1 MPDPSSNEQD
11 ARYTHWRWRIFI
23 ITWLAY
29 AGFYLTRKSF
39 AVAKVDL
46 ARPEVLGLSLG
57 DMSWMDFGYAAA
69 YAAGQF
75 AWGMCGDR
83 FGTRR
88 VILYGMMAS
97 VLTAIF
103 MGASS
108 MVILLG
114 ILFCFQGVCQST
126 GWAPLTKNIGNF
138 FSQKERGRMMGF
150 WCTNYA
156 LGGVIASALAG
167 YSIEWVGQNRLE
179 EYQMEGIPTVAHV
192 QRVAASQG
200 LDDNATQ
207 DIYGHLRIA
216 QVATNAL
223 APIKTALEN
232 FEEKKLSAAARD
244 EVITNEL
251 SRAQAGLHDI
261 LHNAELS
268 PRVRAAALRGLFEL
282 REPRL
287 DEALLAALQSKDAAL
302 SEAGQRA
309 IKKAVKSE
317 VPKLRQSGLK
327 ALRAAVLSRDE
338 APRKLGLEVALK
350 LPPSAKREF
359 SIHIAG
365 HSSDLAIKQLA
376 ADLKAKI
383 DNQNK
388 EKKKKPKNLPE
399 FHPAKILTSIHNN
412 SIQTIWGMLA
422 WRYAFWVPA
431 AVLVVIWLLFLSLQR
446 NQPQDV
452 GLPSIEKYKG
462 EARAVLTGDAQK
474 EEAEEGTWRLIW
486 QVMSNRMVQLLSAV
500 YLLLKPTRYLILFWS
515 PLYLNDKLGTGAAES
530 GIIGSLFEL
539 AGPLGVLLG
548 GYLSDKVFGAR
559 RMPVAV
565 IGLVVVA
572 VVLLG
577 FNALPETKLALGSA
591 FFFIG
596 FFLYMPDSLVAGTAA
611 LDFGTRKGAGTAAG
625 MINGFGSIGAIVGV
639 TLPGILSGMLGE
651 GADIWFYIFPG
662 LGVSL
667 VIATALLLP
676 KWNAMPVTE
685 ESS

>member
-1 MPDPSSNEQD
+1 MLYSYLEQRLFPGGNEQD
-11 ARYTHWRWRIFI
+11 VLYQKWRWQIFY

-108 MVILLG
+108 LVIMLG

-138 FSQKERGRMMGF
+138 FAQKERGRMMGF

-167 YSIEWVGQNRLE
+167 FAIEWGGQNRLAA
-179 EYQMEGIPTVAHV
+179 YQPGQPPVLAEVIK
-192 QRVAASQG
+192 VAASQG
-200 LDDNATQ
+200 RD
-207 DIYGHLRIA
+207 
-216 QVATNAL
+216 VATAEVIHGQLLITHATMLSPTAAADAL
-223 APIKTALEN
+223 AGL
-232 FEEKKLSAAARD
+232 FQD
-244 EVITNEL
+244 
-251 SRAQAGLHDI
+251 AQQNVHA
-261 LHNAELS
+261 
-268 PRVRAAALRGLFEL
+268 RAAALRGLHAL
-282 REPRL
+282 NEPRL
-287 DEALLAALQSKDAAL
+287 DESLKAALQSKDAAM
-302 SEAGQRA
+302 
-309 IKKAVKSE
+309 K
-317 VPKLRQSGLK
+317 
-327 ALRAAVLSRDE
+327 RAAEDLQNQIEKETKRAANGDSPKPLPGEER
-338 APRKLGLEVALK
+338 LK
-350 LPPSAKREF
+350 
-359 SIHIAG
+359 
-365 HSSDLAIKQLA
+365 
-376 ADLKAKI
+376 KI
-383 DNQNK
+383 NQQAVHT
-388 EKKKKPKNLPE
+388 L
-399 FHPAKILTSIHNN
+399 
-412 SIQTIWGMLA
+412 WGMLG
-422 WRYAFWVPA
+422 WRFAFWVPA
-431 AVLVVIWLLFLSLQR
+431 AVLLCIWRLFIWLQR
-446 NQPQDV
+446 NRPEDV
-452 GLPSIEKYKG
+452 GLPAIEEYKG
-462 EARAVLTGDAQK
+462 EARAVLTGDTQK
-474 EEAEEGTWRLIW
+474 EEAEEGTWALIR
-486 QVMSNRMVQLLSAV
+486 QVMSNRMVQLLAGV
-500 YLLLKPTRYLILFWS
+500 YLLLKPARYLILFWS
-515 PLYLNDKLGTGAAES
+515 PLYVNEKLGTGAAES

-577 FNALPETKLALGSA
+577 FNALPETKVALGSA
-591 FFFIG
+591 FFFVG

-639 TLPGILSGMLGE
+639 TLPGILSGMLSE
-651 GADIWFYIFPG
+651 GADSWYYIFPG

-667 VIATALLLP
+667 VIAAVLLLP
-676 KWNAMPVTE
+676 KWNALPATE
-685 ESS
+685 KAA

>member
-1 MPDPSSNEQD
+1 MPDLSHNEQD
-11 ARYTHWRWRIFI
+11 ALYKHWRWRIFF

-57 DMSWMDFGYAAA
+57 DMSWMDFSYAAA

-103 MGASS
+103 MGAASL
-108 MVILLG
+108 VIMLG

-138 FSQKERGRMMGF
+138 FAQKERGRMMGF

-167 YSIEWVGQNRLE
+167 FAIEWGGQNRLAA
-179 EYQMEGIPTVAHV
+179 YQPGQPPVLAEVIKVAT
-192 QRVAASQG
+192 SQG
-200 LDDNATQ
+200 RD
-207 DIYGHLRIA
+207 
-216 QVATNAL
+216 VATAEVIHGQLLITHATTLSPTAAADAL
-223 APIKTALEN
+223 AGL
-232 FEEKKLSAAARD
+232 FQD
-244 EVITNEL
+244 
-251 SRAQAGLHDI
+251 AQQNVHA
-261 LHNAELS
+261 
-268 PRVRAAALRGLFEL
+268 RAAALRGLHAL
-282 REPRL
+282 NEPRF
-287 DEALLAALQSKDAAL
+287 DESLKAALQSKDAAL
-302 SEAGQRA
+302 KRRA
-309 IKKAVKSE
+309 E
-317 VPKLRQSGLK
+317 
-327 ALRAAVLSRDE
+327 
-338 APRKLGLEVALK
+338 
-350 LPPSAKREF
+350 
-359 SIHIAG
+359 
-365 HSSDLAIKQLA
+365 DLQKQ
-376 ADLKAKI
+376 I
-383 DNQNK
+383 
-388 EKKKKPKNLPE
+388 EKKKNRDAYSDSPQPLEERLKKVNQQ
-399 FHPAKILTSIHNN
+399 AV
-412 SIQTIWGMLA
+412 QTLWGMLG

-431 AVLVVIWLLFLSLQR
+431 AVLLCIWGLFVWLQR
-446 NQPQDV
+446 NRPQDV
-452 GLPSIEKYKG
+452 GLPAIEEYKG
-462 EARAVLTGDAQK
+462 EARAVLTDDAQK
-474 EEAEEGTWRLIW
+474 EEAEEGTWPLIW

-500 YLLLKPTRYLILFWS
+500 YLLLKPARYLILFWS
-515 PLYLNDKLGTGAAES
+515 PLYVNEKLGTGAAES

-565 IGLVVVA
+565 IGLMVVA

-591 FFFIG
+591 FFFVG

-639 TLPGILSGMLGE
+639 TLPGILSGMLSE

-662 LGVSL
+662 LGMSL
-667 VIATALLLP
+667 VIAAVLLLP
-676 KWNAMPVTE
+676 KWNTLPATE
-685 ESS
+685 KTA

>member
-1 MPDPSSNEQD
+1 MPDPSPSEQD
-11 ARYTHWRWRIFI
+11 ALYKHWRWRIFF

-46 ARPEVLGLSLG
+46 ARPEVLGLGIG
-57 DMSWMDFGYAAA
+57 DMSWLDFGYAAA
-69 YAAGQF
+69 YAVGQF
-75 AWGMCGDR
+75 VWGMCGDR
-83 FGTRR
+83 YGTRR

-108 MVILLG
+108 LMIMLG

-167 YSIEWVGQNRLE
+167 FAIEWGGQNRLAAFQPGQPPVLAE
-179 EYQMEGIPTVAHV
+179 VIKVAT
-192 QRVAASQG
+192 SQG
-200 LDDNATQ
+200 RD
-207 DIYGHLRIA
+207 
-216 QVATNAL
+216 VATAKIIHGQLLITHATTLPPTKAADAL
-223 APIKTALEN
+223 A
-232 FEEKKLSAAARD
+232 
-244 EVITNEL
+244 
-251 SRAQAGLHDI
+251 GLFADSQQNVH
-261 LHNAELS
+261 A
-268 PRVRAAALRGLFEL
+268 RAAALRGLHALSETRF
-282 REPRL
+282 
-287 DEALLAALQSKDAAL
+287 DESLKAALQSKDAAL
-302 SEAGQRA
+302 
-309 IKKAVKSE
+309 K
-317 VPKLRQSGLK
+317 
-327 ALRAAVLSRDE
+327 RAAV
-338 APRKLGLEVALK
+338 
-350 LPPSAKREF
+350 
-359 SIHIAG
+359 
-365 HSSDLAIKQLA
+365 DLQKQ
-376 ADLKAKI
+376 I
-383 DNQNK
+383 
-388 EKKKKPKNLPE
+388 EKKKNRDANSDSPLPLE
-399 FHPAKILTSIHNN
+399 ERLKKVNQQAV
-412 SIQTIWGMLA
+412 QTLWGMLG
-422 WRYAFWVPA
+422 WRFAFWVPA
-431 AVLVVIWLLFLSLQR
+431 AVLLCIWVLFIWLQR
-446 NQPQDV
+446 NRPQDV
-452 GLPSIEKYKG
+452 GLPAIEDYKG
-462 EARAVLTGDAQK
+462 EARAVLTGGTQK
-474 EEAEEGTWRLIW
+474 EEAEEGSWPLIW

-500 YLLLKPTRYLILFWS
+500 YLLLKPARYLILFWS
-515 PLYLNDKLGTGAAES
+515 PLYVNEKLGTGAAES

-548 GYLSDKVFGAR
+548 GYLSDKVFGSR

-596 FFLYMPDSLVAGTAA
+596 FFLYMPDSLVAGAAA

-639 TLPGILSGMLGE
+639 TLPGILSGTLGE
-651 GADIWFYIFPG
+651 GADIWYYIFPG

-667 VIATALLLP
+667 VLAALLLLP
-676 KWNAMPVTE
+676 KWNALPVTE
-685 ESS
+685 KTA